1 MRQLSATQETNLLDT
16 ALMAY
21 QDGAMERN
29 EKLAGEKA
37 PPAQCVISPPNAN
50 IVTLA
55 HSSPPI
61 SRKKDL
67 HLESYELPLYRI
79 EHIVVI

>member
-1 MRQLSATQETNLLDT
+1 MACQE
-16 ALMAY
+16 
-21 QDGAMERN
+21 GAKERN

-37 PPAQCVISPPNAN
+37 PPAPCAISPPHAY

-61 SRKKDL
+61 SREKDL
-67 HLESYELPLYRI
+67 NLESHELS
-79 EHIVVI
+79 E